1 MRAYPWREECDLK
14 KSAVV
19 ILLLALLLTGCGKGE
34 EPAARQPE
42 TPAGYGLDVST
53 GQWTGEGGSFVLK
66 PLEQPLEDCDIL
78 QVIPWQ
84 DSLVFAGS
92 RMGEGCTVSWDGKTI
107 QVSGDFPGT
116 GACAGEGG
124 VWLLLYKDG
133 EAGRHAFAELI
144 SPEGES
150 LRSIDLDAL
159 YEGVTTWAS
168 VHASGDRLYLTAYS
182 QEDAF
187 VVVSTSE
194 ELLGV
199 MDRAGRS
206 LLQGGDG
213 KIYLAADNGNGY
225 DVFPMDGTSVA
236 AEPAF
241 SCGEGTLC
249 SGPVGGCLLLVNSEG
264 LYRIE
269 PGGSQETV
277 AIWSESGLSVNGI
290 YGAQALPGGRYLLC
304 FMGGSQ
310 VLEPV
315 DPSELKPRTRLTL
328 AAYGTG
334 FETEVQ
340 AFNRASE
347 DYYIEVLDY
356 SDNGAVDLETAQTRL
371 MTEIIGGSIPDMLR
385 VSSSPNFEGF
395 SPFPFIRR
403 GLAADLTEYIS
414 ADPEISLEDIAIAK
428 ALDMGGHLYT
438 LAGSFCIDTL
448 LARYDRFGDRLG
460 WTLDEYLELEQSLPD
475 GSPVIPTV
483 TRENFLEQLAARY
496 IRRTADWESGKCDFD
511 TQEFISILQAA
522 AGIREA
528 SEPSFG
534 LSESKVADGSAAA
547 VSYYI
552 DDPVERCK
560 WQQRSGGVFS
570 TIGWPTPD
578 GSCGSSAVLNDPV
591 LILDQSPNA
600 TGCWEFIRFSLLNAS
615 TAPGGHG
622 LPVYRPALNSL
633 LEAAQDPALETPMST
648 GQADQILK
656 LVEAL
661 ETDSVTD
668 TTLLRLVTQESAA
681 LLNGEKGAEEVAR
694 AIQSKA
700 GIYMAE
706 QEN

>member
-1 MRAYPWREECDLK
+1 MKRLA
-14 KSAVV
+14 AV
-19 ILLLALLLTGCGKGE
+19 ILLLALLLTGCGKRD
-34 EPAARQPE
+34 EPAARQPVA
-42 TPAGYGLDVST
+42 PAGYGLDTVS
-53 GQWTGEGGSFVLK
+53 GQWTGEGGSFTLK
-66 PLEQPLEDCDIL
+66 PLEQPLEDCDII
-78 QVIPWQ
+78 QVIPYE

-92 RMGEGCTVSWDGKTI
+92 HMGEGCTVSWDGKTI
-107 QVSGDFPGT
+107 QVSGDFPGI

-133 EAGRHAFAELI
+133 EAGHHTFAELI
-144 SPEGES
+144 GPEGES

-168 VHASGDRLYLTAYS
+168 VTASGDRLYLTAYS

-187 VVVSTSE
+187 VVVSSSG
-194 ELLGV
+194 ELLGAL
-199 MDRAGRS
+199 DRAGRT

-213 KIYLAADNGNGY
+213 QVYLAADNGSGW
-225 DVFPMDGTSVA
+225 DVFPMDGTDTA

-249 SGPVGGCLLLVNSEG
+249 SGPEGGCLLLVNSKG
-264 LYRIE
+264 LYRIG
-269 PGGSQETV
+269 PDGTQETA
-277 AIWSESGLSVNGI
+277 AIWSESGLSANGI
-290 YGAQALPGGRYLLC
+290 YGAQALPGGRYLLR

-334 FETEVQ
+334 FESEVS
-340 AFNRASE
+340 AFNGASE

-356 SDNGAVDLETAQTRL
+356 SDNGTVDLETAQTRL
-371 MTEIIGGSIPDMLR
+371 MTEIISGQVPDMLR
-385 VSSSPNFEGF
+385 ISPSPNSEGF

-403 GLAADLTEYIS
+403 GLAADLTEYID
-414 ADPEISLEDIAIAK
+414 ADPEISLEDIAIAR
-428 ALDMGGHLYT
+428 ALDMGGHLYY

-460 WTLDEYLELEQSLPD
+460 WTLDEYLELERSLPD

-483 TRENFLEQLAARY
+483 TRESFLEQLAARY
-496 IRRTADWESGKCDFD
+496 IRRTADWDSGKCDFD

-522 AGIREA
+522 ANIREA

-578 GSCGSSAVLNDPV
+578 GSCGSSAVLHDPV
-591 LILDQSPNA
+591 LILNQSENA
-600 TGCWEFIRFSLLNAS
+600 DGCWEFIRFTLLNAS

-622 LPVYRPALNSL
+622 LPVYLPALSSL
-633 LEAAQDPALETPMST
+633 LESAQDPALEAPLSA
-648 GQADQILK
+648 GQADQLLK
-656 LVEAL
+656 LAEAL
-661 ETDSVTD
+661 ETDGVTD
-668 TTLLRLVTQESAA
+668 TTLLRIVTQESAA
-681 LLNGEKGAEEVAR
+681 LLNGDKGAEEVAR

-706 QEN
+706 QGN